1 MLKKDDIIIR
11 VGTKF
16 LQALNF
22 FCVRIIHDKHDMR
35 TNYFLKMNNVAAQ
48 AAAGAIFLTQQ
59 QFFSFRNYIYP
70 ITI

>member
-1 MLKKDDIIIR
+1 MILL
-11 VGTKF
+11 GWAQNF

-22 FCVRIIHDKHDMR
+22 FVCVRIIHDKHDMR